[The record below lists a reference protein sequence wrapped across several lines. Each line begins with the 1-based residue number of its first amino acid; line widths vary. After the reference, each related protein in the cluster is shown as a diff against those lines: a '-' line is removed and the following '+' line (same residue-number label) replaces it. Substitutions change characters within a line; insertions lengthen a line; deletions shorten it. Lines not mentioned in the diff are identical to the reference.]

1 MSAFNAFQE
10 SKLRQLQDELRQ
22 SRPDAAN
29 EVQRKGVSLC
39 GSALTEVDGVTVVI
53 KPTGRSPRG
62 GFVVPAV
69 RTYHKDSLDAAVSA
83 SRDFA
88 EQRSRDLDLDRGGL
102 KNPCEW
108 ERGHFGPIVKID
120 WSCNSPDCPCNNGE
134 EIGWRRYRSLE
145 IPKPMTR
152 RKAS

>member
-10 SKLRQLQDELRQ
+10 SKMFQLQEELRH
-22 SRPDAAN
+22 SRPDASG
-29 EVQRKGVSLC
+29 ELQRKGVSLC
-39 GSALTEVDGVTVVI
+39 GYALTEVDGVTVLI

-83 SRDFA
+83 SGDFA
-88 EQRSRDLDLDRGGL
+88 EQRSRDLDLDRRGL
-102 KNPCEW
+102 KDPREW
-108 ERGHFGPIVKID
+108 ERGHFGPVVKTD
-120 WSCNSPDCPCNNGE
+120 WSCNSLDCPCNDGE
-134 EIGWRRYRSLE
+134 EIAWRRYRSLE

-152 RKAS
+152 KAS